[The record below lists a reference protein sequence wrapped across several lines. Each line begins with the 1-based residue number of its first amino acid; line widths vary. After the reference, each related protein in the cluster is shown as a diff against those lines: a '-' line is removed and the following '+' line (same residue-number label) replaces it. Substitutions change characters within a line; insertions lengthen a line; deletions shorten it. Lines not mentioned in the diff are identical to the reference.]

1 MARPT
6 VSIKRRSI
14 FFLPHSV
21 RRNEKFCAC
30 IRMKKRI
37 NVHVGKFLFI
47 YFCRIF
53 ENVKKQRSA
62 NAQPGTASSRVVS
75 PVPYTCIV
83 STSLNSSF
91 LSESLYIYIKYY
103 VKFLLE
109 RKTIYFWKYNIC
121 SIEPW
126 IFFIQIFNRR
136 ISFLINFLYYNIFYK
151 FFNNIFYKFSNV
163 EYFIF

>member
-37 NVHVGKFLFI
+37 NGHVGKFLFI

-83 STSLNSSF
+83 STSLNSSLTKVYIF
-91 LSESLYIYIKYY
+91 ILDCIMWNFCWKEKRYIFES
-103 VKFLLE
+103 
-109 RKTIYFWKYNIC
+109 
-121 SIEPW
+121 
-126 IFFIQIFNRR
+126 IFVRSSLGFSSFRPTY
-136 ISFLINFLYYNIFYK
+136 SFLINFLYYNIFYK